1 MYNVTFRCRGEHT
14 SLAQSGAHGHDTA
27 GQFFNGDVPV
37 RSAII
42 ADKERGV
49 GALFA
54 EPGVRSAESHSEVKG
69 STVVFRDRGT
79 EGAIS
84 WRRNIFPMF
93 PAIRAAIGAFTT
105 GGDNQSFGFRAGENL
120 VDVGIIQPFS
130 CCSSTVDPHRR

>member
-1 MYNVTFRCRGEHT
+1 M
-14 SLAQSGAHGHDTA
+14 
-27 GQFFNGDVPV
+27 

-54 EPGVRSAESHSEVKG
+54 EPGVWSAESHSEING
-69 STVVFRDRGT
+69 ATVVFRDRGT

-105 GGDNQSFGFRAGENL
+105 GGDNESLCLRAGENL
-120 VDVGIIQPFS
+120 VNVRIIQPFS
-130 CCSSTVDPHRR
+130 CRSSTVDPRRR